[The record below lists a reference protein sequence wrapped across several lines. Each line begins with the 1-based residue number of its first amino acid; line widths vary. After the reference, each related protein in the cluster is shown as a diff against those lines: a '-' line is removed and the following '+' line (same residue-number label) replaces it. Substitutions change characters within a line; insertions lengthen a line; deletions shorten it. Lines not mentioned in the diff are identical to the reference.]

1 MWNIES
7 TRNNRET
14 PVNSPEALKER
25 VFQKYK
31 IDMVWLILYGSD
43 STWESLKEN
52 PERYKK
58 FIWLTP
64 SWRDQLMR
72 QWESFLKDGIFD
84 NTPILNEFKRIK
96 KSDITWMLNFFVSMP
111 NLRDGLRNDA
121 NMNAY
126 WKWMLWSTSR
136 TIAPIDLCSAVNS
149 DFLQN
154 RGSLIQNPSTGDCLI
169 LYLIKDKQWVMKMHI
184 FNPLD
189 FDEKL

>member
-1 MWNIES
+1 M
-7 TRNNRET
+7 
-14 PVNSPEALKER
+14 NSPEALKER

-52 PERYKK
+52 PEKYKK
-58 FIWLTP
+58 FIWLTS

-84 NTPILNEFKRIK
+84 NTPILNELKRIK
-96 KSDITWMLNFFVSMP
+96 KGDIAWMLNFFVSMP
-111 NLRDGLRNDA
+111 NLRAGLRNDT
-121 NMNAY
+121 NMNTY
-126 WKWMLWSTSR
+126 WKWMLWSRSR

-149 DFLQN
+149 DFLPN